1 MVKGM
6 DRRVLMGIVPGLAG
20 LALGTAGA
28 VAASPVLALL
38 AGACALICA
47 AAAVSAVGA
56 LRRRDVE
63 ASELRRRIDDLE
75 EALDAGREAIE
86 VTGRFAEMM
95 ATREIQATEATLE
108 PAVNRESGLLDER
121 YFEVM
126 LESRVATARRHLQP
140 VTLLLV
146 TLEGEEENPA
156 AWKETLISFCA
167 LLQETLRE
175 ADTACRI
182 GDASFAIVL
191 EDTPEA
197 GGVWAAERLRMA
209 LVRKGETLVRLA
221 AGVAAY
227 PSHALAAGDL
237 LSRAQGALNHARA
250 AGCSQVEI
258 ATTE

>member
-6 DRRVLMGIVPGLAG
+6 DRRVLMGMVPGLVG
-20 LALGTAGA
+20 LALGTAGF
-28 VAASPVLALL
+28 VEASPVLALL
-38 AGACALICA
+38 AGACALISA

-56 LRRRDVE
+56 LRGRDDE
-63 ASELRRRIDDLE
+63 ATELRERIVELE
-75 EALDAGREAIE
+75 VAIDAGREALE

-95 ATREIQATEATLE
+95 ATREIEATENQ
-108 PAVNRESGLLDER
+108 PAPVVDRESGLLDER
-121 YFEVM
+121 YFEVT
-126 LESRVATARRHLQP
+126 LDSRVATARRHLQP

-156 AWKETLISFCA
+156 AWKETLSSFLQ
-167 LLQETLRE
+167 LLRETLRE

-182 GDASFAIVL
+182 GDASFAIIL

-227 PSHALAAGDL
+227 PSHALASRDL
-237 LSRAQGALNHARA
+237 LARAQGALNHARA

>member
-20 LALGTAGA
+20 LALGTAGF

-38 AGACALICA
+38 ISA

-56 LRRRDVE
+56 LRGRDDE
-63 ASELRRRIDDLE
+63 ATELRERIVELE
-75 EALDAGREAIE
+75 VAIDAGREALE

-95 ATREIQATEATLE
+95 ATREIEATENQ
-108 PAVNRESGLLDER
+108 PAPVVDRESGLLDER
-121 YFEVM
+121 YFEVT
-126 LESRVATARRHLQP
+126 LDSRVATARRHLQP

-156 AWKETLISFCA
+156 AWKETLSSFLQ
-167 LLQETLRE
+167 LLRETLRE

-182 GDASFAIVL
+182 GDASFAIIL

-227 PSHALAAGDL
+227 PSHALASRDL
-237 LSRAQGALNHARA
+237 LARAQGALNHARA